1 VGEPA
6 VPEERRADHGWEA
19 LKLYFEF
26 FKHFTTLSSAF
37 ALVVIALQR
46 SVGLGP
52 RTTTVMLV
60 VLGVNLVLSLCG
72 VYVVMFRAR
81 KLDESPSPRGLPVL
95 LMWLTI
101 IAFFAGLFVMLFLR
115 RVPEK
120 AAPIRYSAS
129 SPTPSTARKGTP
141 PRLFTNVLEK
151 PSEKPHE
158 RANLLAI
165 RRLIAT

>member
-1 VGEPA
+1 MGEPA

-101 IAFFAGLFVMLFLR
+101 IAFFAGLFVMLFLSIPPPAEGAGEGCTDPLFGFLTD
-115 RVPEK
+115 PEHC
-120 AAPIRYSAS
+120 P
-129 SPTPSTARKGTP
+129 
-141 PRLFTNVLEK
+141 
-151 PSEKPHE
+151 
-158 RANLLAI
+158 
-165 RRLIAT
+165 

>member
-1 VGEPA
+1 VGENDERRKGA
-6 VPEERRADHGWEA
+6 VEAGRVDEDRKEERGWEA

-46 SVGLGP
+46 SIGLGP
-52 RTTTVMLV
+52 RTTIVMLV

-101 IAFFAGLFVMLFLR
+101 IAFFAGLSVMLILSIPPPAEDAGDSCTDPLFGFLTD
-115 RVPEK
+115 PEDC
-120 AAPIRYSAS
+120 
-129 SPTPSTARKGTP
+129 
-141 PRLFTNVLEK
+141 V
-151 PSEKPHE
+151 
-158 RANLLAI
+158 
-165 RRLIAT
+165 